1 MAHASGWLAV
11 TSAPSCFAPSSSC
24 SHFLRRR
31 ARCCPAHERHSVAR
45 DAGHRVRPHATRRH
59 LHHTARQVDARRRS
73 AYRKQVRQLKAALRS
88 AQGDP
93 KDSESDDADRL
104 ALTKGCLKRVTAEP
118 STPEWLLSHSFKLN
132 SRKGL
137 VLSIGCC
144 SNHASRARD
153 AMWETSPSRSRL
165 LPSSLR
171 SRPTA
176 ALSCCRA
183 VVLQQGNAPPPVDKA
198 GLAPAGQ

>member
-1 MAHASGWLAV
+1 MAHANGWLAV
-11 TSAPSCFAPSSSC
+11 TIAPCCFAPSSSC

-31 ARCCPAHERHSVAR
+31 ARCCPAHERHGVAR

-88 AQGDP
+88 APLDTRVAAEPFLQAQQP
-93 KDSESDDADRL
+93 PRARALYRLLQQPRL
-104 ALTKGCLKRVTAEP
+104 A
-118 STPEWLLSHSFKLN
+118 
-132 SRKGL
+132 
-137 VLSIGCC
+137 
-144 SNHASRARD
+144 RARRD
-153 AMWETSPSRSRL
+153 VGDITVTIPAVALKSL
-165 LPSSLR
+165 LTPHGR
-171 SRPTA
+171 A
-176 ALSCCRA
+176 VVLSCCRA

>member
-1 MAHASGWLAV
+1 VAHANGWLAV
-11 TSAPSCFAPSSSC
+11 TIAPCCFAPSSSC

-31 ARCCPAHERHSVAR
+31 ARCCPAHERHGVAR

-88 AQGDP
+88 APLDTRVAAEPFLQAQQP
-93 KDSESDDADRL
+93 PRARALYRLLQQPRL
-104 ALTKGCLKRVTAEP
+104 ARATRCGRHHRHDP
-118 STPEWLLSHSFKLN
+118 
-132 SRKGL
+132 
-137 VLSIGCC
+137 GCC
-144 SNHASRARD
+144 PQVFAHA
-153 AMWETSPSRSRL
+153 P
-165 LPSSLR
+165 
-171 SRPTA
+171 RPR
-176 ALSCCRA
+176 CRA